1 MRDTITFQPNTPVTV
16 TLQYA
21 EGKLCDGRF
30 GQRVMWGLDGDQV
43 MFLDLTVAQQ
53 INMLEPQ
60 AGESITICKHS
71 NGQKGQ
77 KARWDV
83 GLSLET
89 EKFRAA
95 KEARRVV
102 SGAADR
108 PILASQPP
116 SQLELQVDAQLRQI
130 QERRAAVAER
140 KPPESGPVAV
150 PDSRPAAAHPPSGAT
165 PFSIH
170 LMANTDALIDAYAAC
185 LEHANQHGNR
195 VKPEDVRALLTTCY
209 IAMTK
214 NGVAHAA

>member
-1 MRDTITFQPNTPVTV
+1 MRDTITFEPNTPVTV

-21 EGKLCDGRF
+21 EGKIMDGRF

-43 MFLDLTVAQQ
+43 MFLDLNVAQQ

-60 AGESITICKHS
+60 AGESITICKMS

-83 GLSLET
+83 GLSLQT

-102 SGAADR
+102 PAAEAR
-108 PILASQPP
+108 PVPASRPP
-116 SQLELQVDAQLRQI
+116 SQLELQADAQLRQI
-130 QERRAAVAER
+130 QERRAAAVER

-150 PDSRPAAAHPPSGAT
+150 PDSRPAAAHPPAT
-165 PFSIH
+165 PFTMH
-170 LMANTDALIDAYAAC
+170 LVSNTDALIDAYAAC